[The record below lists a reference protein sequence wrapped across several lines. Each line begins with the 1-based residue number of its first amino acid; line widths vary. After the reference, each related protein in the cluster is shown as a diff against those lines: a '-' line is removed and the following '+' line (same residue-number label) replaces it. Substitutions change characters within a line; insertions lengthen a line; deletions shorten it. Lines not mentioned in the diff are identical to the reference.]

1 VHGCT
6 RARRPL
12 LPPCGAKKRLLLALP
27 RPGGCL
33 QAAARGWRRRAEWR
47 EATGAARQLQ
57 AALRGRR
64 GRSAAAVQRGR
75 LTAQRA
81 QETRAWHAEEA
92 QRRRAVRAIKK

>member
-81 QETRAWHAEEA
+81 QETRAWHAEED